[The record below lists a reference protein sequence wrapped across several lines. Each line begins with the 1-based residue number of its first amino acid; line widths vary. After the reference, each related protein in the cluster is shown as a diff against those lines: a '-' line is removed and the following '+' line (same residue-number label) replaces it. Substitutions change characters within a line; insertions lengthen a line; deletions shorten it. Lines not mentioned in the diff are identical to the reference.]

1 MLSALVAIETQE
13 RQDARHRQERAC
25 SVAVWIND
33 GLNIE
38 EDQYVC
44 FVTSINKTYQLLGDI

>member
-25 SVAVWIND
+25 SAAVWIND
-33 GLNIE
+33 GLDIE

-44 FVTSINKTYQLLGDI
+44 FVTSLHKTYRFVGDD